1 LQNNV
6 KINSIYRFI
15 LQYVFL
21 GGKLMVVGYIRV
33 STDKQDLQKQKHTIL
48 EYSNSNKILV
58 DRFIE
63 IEISSKKNQKDRRI
77 NELIN
82 LLDSG
87 DELLTVE
94 LSRLG
99 RNMLEVLNILESL
112 SQKNVAV
119 TFIRQPEL
127 STSNKNPQSKLLLA
141 IYSYFAEAERDFI
154 SQRTKSALNALRAK
168 GIKLGRPAGT
178 PNKESKLTKWHE
190 MILEFLKMDLTIASI
205 QKIISNK
212 SQESVSYNTI
222 KYYVKNDKELA
233 PYFKKKAAA

>member
-1 LQNNV
+1 MQNNV

>member
-1 LQNNV
+1 
-6 KINSIYRFI
+6 
-15 LQYVFL
+15 
-21 GGKLMVVGYIRV
+21 MVVGYIRV

-48 EYSNSNKILV
+48 EYSNANKILV

-82 LLDSG
+82 MLDSG
-87 DELLTVE
+87 DELMTVE

-99 RNMLEVLNILESL
+99 RNMLEVLNILEAL
-112 SQKNVAV
+112 SQKNVSV

-168 GIKLGRPAGT
+168 GIKLGRPLGT
-178 PNKESKLTKWHE
+178 PNKDNKLNKWRPI
-190 MILEFLKMDLTIASI
+190 ILEFLNMNLTIASI

-222 KYYVKNDKELA
+222 KYYIQNDKELA
-233 PYFKKKAAA
+233 PFFKKKAA

>member
-1 LQNNV
+1 
-6 KINSIYRFI
+6 
-15 LQYVFL
+15 
-21 GGKLMVVGYIRV
+21 MVVGYIRV

-48 EYSNSNKILV
+48 EYSNANKILV

-63 IEISSKKNQKDRRI
+63 IEISSKKNQKDRKI
-77 NELIN
+77 NELIS
-82 LLDSG
+82 LLESG
-87 DELLTVE
+87 DELITVE

-99 RNMLEVLNILESL
+99 RNMLEVLNILEAL

-154 SQRTKSALNALRAK
+154 SQRTKSALNALRAR
-168 GIKLGRPAGT
+168 GVTLGRPLGT
-178 PNKESKLTKWHE
+178 PNKDNKFNKWRT
-190 MILEFLKMDLTIASI
+190 MIIEFLKMELTIASI
-205 QKIISNK
+205 QKIICNK

-222 KYYVKNDKELA
+222 KYYIKNDKELA
-233 PYFKKKAAA
+233 PLLKKKAA

>member
-1 LQNNV
+1 MQNNV
-6 KINSIYRFI
+6 KINTIYRFI